1 MKKTV
6 LYAGLF
12 IVISTLLDSCVS
24 RKKFED
30 LARAKREVDRNLL
43 DIGREKSQLEQEL
56 KLAKDDFNAIRYKLT
71 ENNAAK
77 DSAIDQLYNK
87 LRSLESKQVELKS
100 ELTDVAEQIRTT
112 TQTSGEQI
120 AMLENNLQKV
130 TTDRDNIKKQ
140 MTEIQTRLEFENR
153 QLKTELEKAN
163 SMADAKE
170 NEIEKLKANQ
180 DELNKKLN
188 WIRKTKTEA
197 DAEIKKLTNQVNLL
211 KKELEKK

>member
-140 MTEIQTRLEFENR
+140 MTEIQTRLEFEKR

-170 NEIEKLKANQ
+170 NEIEKLKADQ